1 MSRPSRLGGTWRRL
15 PAVACAVA
23 VSAAL
28 CFGWTGCGGTSETAV
43 VVRIGSIAITK
54 ATVDH
59 WTAVIKRKGGFSG
72 FRGEPHGSAKNR
84 ALALLISSN
93 WLIGEA
99 AIQGVSVPESTID
112 EALGERERE
121 GLQRTLRASGQSLAD
136 VKLEMRAELAA
147 EAIREKLASRA
158 STVSQQE
165 VLDFYRA
172 NRDLFSKPEERIT
185 DLIENLPSAA
195 AAARLAHRI
204 GTGRRFAKLA
214 YHERV
219 SRSARFLTTHEKVLV
234 VDAIFAARPG
244 VVSRPMML
252 NHTWTVFVVRKVLP
266 AVPQPLSKVR
276 AEVLTRFNVTRQ
288 HEIANKF
295 DKEYT
300 SRWRAKTTCKS
311 GFVGPGCPQ
320 AAGELGA
327 YEDPFSLRAHP
338 LLSEAA
344 ATG

>member
-1 MSRPSRLGGTWRRL
+1 VT
-15 PAVACAVA
+15 A
-23 VSAAL
+23 
-28 CFGWTGCGGTSETAV
+28 CGGTPENAV
-43 VVRIGSIAITK
+43 VVRIGDLAITK

-59 WTAVIKRKGGFSG
+59 WTAVIERKGAFSG
-72 FRGEPHGSAKNR
+72 FRGEPEGGAKNR

-99 AIQGVSVPESTID
+99 AIQGVSVPESAID

-121 GLQRTLRASGQSLAD
+121 GLRKNLRATGQSLAD

-158 STVSQQE
+158 SGFSQQE
-165 VLDFYRA
+165 VVDFYRA
-172 NRDLFSKPEERIT
+172 NRASFSKPEERIT

-195 AAARLAHRI
+195 AAAKLVRRI
-204 GTGRRFAKLA
+204 GTGRRFAELA

-219 SRSARFLTTHEKVLV
+219 SRTARFLTTPEKVLV
-234 VDAIFAARPG
+234 VNAIFAARPG

-252 NHTWTVFVVRKVLP
+252 NHRWTVFVVRKALP
-266 AVPQPLSKVR
+266 AVPLPLSKVR
-276 AEVLTRFNVTRQ
+276 AQVQTRFNVTRQ
-288 HEIANKF
+288 REIASRF
-295 DKEYT
+295 DREYT
-300 SRWRAKTTCKS
+300 TRWRAKTTCKA

-320 AAGELGA
+320 AVGQLGA

>member
-1 MSRPSRLGGTWRRL
+1 MRSSSRPRGRRL
-15 PAVACAVA
+15 PGVACVVA

-28 CFGWTGCGGTSETAV
+28 CLGLMACGGTPKNAV
-43 VVRIGSIAITK
+43 VVRIGDVAITK

-59 WTAVIKRKGGFSG
+59 WTRVIERKGAFSG
-72 FRGEPHGSAKNR
+72 FRGEPQGSAKNR

-99 AIQGVSVPESTID
+99 TIQGVAVPESAID

-121 GLQRTLRASGQSLAD
+121 GLRKNLRATGQSLAD

-158 STVSQQE
+158 SAVSQQQ
-165 VLDFYRA
+165 VVDFYRA
-172 NRDLFSKPEERIT
+172 NRESFSKPEERIT

-195 AAARLAHRI
+195 AAAKLVRRI
-204 GTGRRFAKLA
+204 GIGRRFAKLA
-214 YHERV
+214 YRERV
-219 SRSARFLTTHEKVLV
+219 SRSARFLYTHEKMLV
-234 VDAIFAARPG
+234 VNAIFAAPVG

-252 NHTWTVFVVRKVLP
+252 NHTWTVFVVRKVIP
-266 AVPQPLSKVR
+266 AVPQPLSKVHS
-276 AEVLTRFNVTRQ
+276 EVLTRFNVTRQ
-288 HEIANKF
+288 HEIARKF

-300 SRWRAKTTCKS
+300 SSWRAKTTCES

-320 AAGELGA
+320 ANAKLGA

-344 ATG
+344 ARG